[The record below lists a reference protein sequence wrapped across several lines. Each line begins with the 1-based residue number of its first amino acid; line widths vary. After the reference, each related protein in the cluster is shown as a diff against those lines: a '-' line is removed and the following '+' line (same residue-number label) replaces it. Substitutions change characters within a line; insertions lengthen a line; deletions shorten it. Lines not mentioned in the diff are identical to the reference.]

1 MGAIW
6 KTNYLQM
13 AANFQE
19 SAEKTN
25 QEYHLNDLLQQ
36 GVLCSSW
43 DLPTSYLNP
52 LLSSSPPPT
61 PTSIGDLSSYFREHK
76 DQHGRTPLTLLPSYR
91 LYLLL
96 WLPNALPFHL
106 SGGLCSAASELRLIL
121 PRSSFSFRALD
132 PSNISLCLQLPA
144 ASLLA
149 LSFLP
154 IYLLTF
160 LQFKQQ

>member
-52 LLSSSPPPT
+52 LLSSCPPPT
-61 PTSIGDLSSYFREHK
+61 PTSIGDFSSYFRENK

-91 LYLLL
+91 LICFYGFLMPFPFTSVEGCALL
-96 WLPNALPFHL
+96 HL
-106 SGGLCSAASELRLIL
+106 SWGWSCRRVPSTSGLWTHQISPFAC
-121 PRSSFSFRALD
+121 SFS
-132 PSNISLCLQLPA
+132 A